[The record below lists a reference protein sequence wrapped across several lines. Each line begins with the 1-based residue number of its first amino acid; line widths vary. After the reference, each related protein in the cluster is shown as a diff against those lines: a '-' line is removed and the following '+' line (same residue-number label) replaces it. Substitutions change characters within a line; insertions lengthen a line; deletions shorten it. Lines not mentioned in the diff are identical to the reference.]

1 MEGDPLLEGGLEYL
15 FGVVSQDGG
24 KPRYKAIWGHDREA
38 EGKAFEA
45 AVDFMGAQLA
55 ECPDT
60 HIYHYGAY
68 EQTALKRL
76 AMYHG
81 TREAEVD
88 NFLRR
93 GALVNLYQVVR
104 EAMRVS
110 EPSYSLKN
118 LEALYMDDARGGQ
131 VTTAGGSIVTYE
143 RWRRLGDGTL
153 LKEIARYNELDCR
166 SALSCRDWLL
176 SLRPGAASWFTGPA
190 GLAGKSGDDEK
201 RREADAR
208 TAELTAALLRTVP
221 PAEREWRELLT
232 ACWSFTSARRSRPGG
247 RRYAP
252 GDERGRAD

>member
-1 MEGDPLLEGGLEYL
+1 
-15 FGVVSQDGG
+15 
-24 KPRYKAIWGHDREA
+24 
-38 EGKAFEA
+38 
-45 AVDFMGAQLA
+45 MGARLA
-55 ECPDT
+55 EYPDA

-104 EAMRVS
+104 EAVRVS
-110 EPSYSLKN
+110 EPGYSLKN

-143 RWRRLGDGTL
+143 RWRRLGDGAGSL
-153 LKEIARYNELDCR
+153 EEIARYNELDCR
-166 SALSCRDWLL
+166 SAQSCRNWLL

-190 GLAGKSGDDEK
+190 GLAGKSGGDQK
-201 RREADAR
+201 RREA
-208 TAELTAALLRTVP
+208 T
-221 PAEREWRELLT
+221 PAP
-232 ACWSFTSARRSRPGG
+232 RS
-247 RRYAP
+247 
-252 GDERGRAD
+252 